1 MGRTHHSTMAPDK
14 PIKEGYKVFAISDKG
29 YLYNYAWYSPKQG
42 LESRSKVKG
51 LGDTSAI
58 VFKLITNTLP
68 PNSILFINNYFIEL
82 KLASKLKASRITIY
96 KTIKPNRTNLP
107 ELLVEMKQRFT
118 KDIPYG
124 TLTAVVQ
131 DNILMIAW
139 QNNNLILALTTAY
152 GVREVNNTI
161 IKKRKRL
168 NRTSTNNRI
177 VLPTFKE
184 DENNVWQKDFDIPK
198 IFFYYNRYMEEINRF
213 NALVTT
219 YSSHRAYNRT

>member
-1 MGRTHHSTMAPDK
+1 
-14 PIKEGYKVFAISDKG
+14 
-29 YLYNYAWYSPKQG
+29 
-42 LESRSKVKG
+42 
-51 LGDTSAI
+51 
-58 VFKLITNTLP
+58 
-68 PNSILFINNYFIEL
+68 
-82 KLASKLKASRITIY
+82 
-96 KTIKPNRTNLP
+96 
-107 ELLVEMKQRFT
+107 MKQRFT

-184 DENNVWQKDFDIPK
+184 DENNV
-198 IFFYYNRYMEEINRF
+198 
-213 NALVTT
+213 
-219 YSSHRAYNRT
+219 